1 MINTN
6 QIINKI
12 KTLKKKKKT
21 IGLCHGVF
29 DLIHYGHIKHFEIAK
44 KNCDYLFVSITSEKF
59 INKGPNRPI
68 HSDYERLFFLKNLK
82 FIDDVFI
89 ANGDSGVDSINL
101 IKPNLYFKGS
111 DYKNNLS
118 DKTKKIL
125 YEIAAVK
132 KNKGKIF
139 YTDEKQ
145 MSSSKIINQSGL
157 SFNKKQWEFLDK
169 IKKKDDYFSII
180 RALNKLIA
188 DRVLVIGDLI
198 IDKYNY
204 GNVLGKS
211 GKEPHMVFKKLKE
224 EYYLGGSAVI
234 SNHMSDFS
242 KRITLITDLGQER
255 LVKNL
260 LKEKLKTNIKHIP
273 ILPSKN
279 YKSSIKTRFIDDI
292 TKYKLFGS
300 YIISNL
306 DNAKFYKSLNKK
318 IKYNLKKHDIVVI
331 ADYSNNFFDA
341 NSINQII
348 KSKIFKSAMVQK
360 NSNNPSFFSLNH
372 LKKFDL
378 VCINEGELRAELR
391 DTKTAIDT
399 LAKNFLKI
407 NKIRYLV
414 ITKGINGSILYDQK
428 LNKFTCPSFNSKP
441 VDKIGAGDSM
451 LAILSILLKNK
462 INPMSSLLIASLVS
476 SAVVNNLGNFYS
488 TSRADIER
496 SLEFLLK

>member
-1 MINTN
+1 MNKTT
-6 QIINKI
+6 QIINK
-12 KTLKKKKKT
+12 LKILRIKKKT

-44 KNCDYLFVSITSEKF
+44 KNCDYLFVSITSEKY

-68 HSDYERLFFLKNLK
+68 HSDFERLFFLKNLK
-82 FIDDVFI
+82 FIDDVFL
-89 ANGDSGVDSINL
+89 AKGSSGVDSINL

-111 DYKNNLS
+111 DYKNNFS
-118 DKTKKIL
+118 DKTKKII

-139 YTDEKQ
+139 YTNEKQ
-145 MSSSKIINQSGL
+145 MSSTKIINQSGL
-157 SFNKKQWEFLDK
+157 SLDNKQIEFLNK
-169 IKKKDDYFSII
+169 IKKKDDYYSII
-180 RALNKLIA
+180 NALKKLITNK
-188 DRVLVIGDLI
+188 VLVIGDLI

-224 EYYLGGSAVI
+224 EYYLGGSAII
-234 SNHMSDFS
+234 SNHMSDFL
-242 KRITLITDLGQER
+242 KHITLISDLGQES

-260 LKEKLKTNIKHIP
+260 LKKKLNKNIKHIP
-273 ILPSKN
+273 ISPSSD
-279 YKSSIKTRFIDDI
+279 YKSSIKVRFIDDI

-300 YIISNL
+300 YVISNL
-306 DNAKFYKSLNKK
+306 DNPKFYKSLNKK
-318 IKYNLKKHDIVVI
+318 IKHNLKKHDVVVI
-331 ADYSNNFFDA
+331 ADYSNNFFDL

-378 VCINEGELRAELR
+378 LCINEGELRAELR
-391 DTKTAIDT
+391 DTKTPIDT
-399 LAKNFLKI
+399 LAKKFLKK

-414 ITKGINGSILYDQK
+414 ITKGINGSVLYDHK

-441 VDKIGAGDSM
+441 IDKIGAGDSM

-462 INPMSSLLIASLVS
+462 LNPLTSLLIASLVS
-476 SAVVNNLGNFYS
+476 SAVVNNLGNSYS
-488 TSRADIER
+488 ASKTEIER